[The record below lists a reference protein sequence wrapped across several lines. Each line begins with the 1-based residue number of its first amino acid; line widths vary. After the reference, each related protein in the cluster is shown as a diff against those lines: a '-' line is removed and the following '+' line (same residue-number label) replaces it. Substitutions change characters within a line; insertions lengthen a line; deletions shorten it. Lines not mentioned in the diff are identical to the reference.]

1 MAERFTEEQ
10 MDYIE
15 DHWCERCCNFDRS
28 HVGVDG
34 TAVCAL
40 TGTLAWCQE
49 YGGDCIGF
57 NRPAEQL
64 KKLVRSDEFAT
75 ETNDGRKTES
85 WKDAMLR
92 TFLGRGS

>member
-1 MAERFTEEQ
+1 

-15 DHWCERCCNFDRS
+15 DHWCERYCNFDRS

-57 NRPAEQL
+57 NSPAEQL
-64 KKLVRSDEFAT
+64 KKLAQTRQGAT
-75 ETNDGRKTES
+75 DINVGNDAEG
-85 WKDAMLR
+85 WKGSVLR